1 MADYSY
7 ISVDLTSDFEA
18 ELITLLSGAGIA
30 PSPKHDFHS
39 TLIYD
44 ERDVKE
50 PLAKLDPTRIF
61 EAHVVAIEVLGDG
74 LIFRLTSKDL
84 QEEHLRLKAC
94 GYQTPYNGYIPHM
107 SLTYDFNQYD
117 ILACNQVLSDWAGR
131 KLTFTNEAYSLGK

>member
-1 MADYSY
+1 MDYSY
-7 ISVDLTSDFEA
+7 ISVELTSDFEA

-30 PSPKHDFHS
+30 PAPKHDFHS

-44 ERDVKE
+44 ERDIPE

-61 EAHVVAIEVLGDG
+61 EAHVVALEILGDG

-84 QEEHLRLKAC
+84 QEEHLRLKAA
-94 GYQTPYNGYIPHM
+94 GYTTPYAGYIPHM
-107 SLTYDFNQYD
+107 SLAYDFNQYD
-117 ILACNQVLSDWAGR
+117 ILACQTVLVGWAGR